1 MNAINVALTDIRFN
15 IPADILF
22 IGFME
27 GYSDTVNQIIS
38 LDERIVQKVIRPRV
52 MRDCNLIGGIDA
64 KINLK
69 TAQIDYLGY
78 NNEYIIRISKG
89 MTQGKSILRAL
100 ELLSNVNYG
109 FNYPGV
115 NSVSTTATVSKMYNN
130 LAHHNLIQ
138 TSRLEL
144 VGENTILVA
153 DPSVFLY
160 NCVMRVVLAYD
171 DNMSSLNVRAFPMFS
186 HACILAVKAY
196 IYNTLKVKLDQGYVY
211 GGHEL
216 STITEIVNEYSD
228 ANEQYDEYLKMV
240 LRKVLFMQQPDTMN
254 RYVKAMFGN
263 SI

>member
-1 MNAINVALTDIRFN
+1 MNAINVALNEIRFN
-15 IPADILF
+15 IPQDILF
-22 IGFME
+22 IAFIE
-27 GYSDTVNQIIS
+27 GNDSTNHIIS
-38 LDERIVQKVIRPRV
+38 LDERIMVKVIRPRV
-52 MRDCNLIGGIDA
+52 MRDCNLVGGIDA
-64 KINLK
+64 KISLK
-69 TAQIDYLGY
+69 GAQIDFIGY
-78 NNEYIIRISKG
+78 NNEYLIKIPKG
-89 MTQGKSILRAL
+89 MTQGKSIIEAL

-160 NCVMRVVLAYD
+160 NCVLRCVLAYD
-171 DNMSSLNVRAFPMFS
+171 DNMSSLHVRAYPKFTR
-186 HACILAVKAY
+186 ACVLAVKAY
-196 IYNTLKVKLDQGYVY
+196 IYNLLKVKLDQGYVY

-228 ANEQYDEYLKMV
+228 ANQEYFEYINTV
-240 LRKVLFMQQPDTMN
+240 LRKVLFMQQPDSMN

-263 SI
+263 SF